1 MFVIKLRLVRVAMPV
16 ALACSLFAAPNAL
29 AVAPRTFV
37 SSAGLDT
44 NPCSIGSPC
53 RTFGA
58 AVSQTAVGGEV
69 LVLDSAGYGPVTLT
83 QSVSLISPTGVY
95 AGISVPVGQ
104 SGVTIDDPSAVVVLR
119 GLTINGQGAGGDFGI
134 WIKAATRVHVE
145 SCVVSRMASNGL
157 ELYPGLGTPEV
168 FVKDSIFRDNG
179 NYGIYTLTNAN
190 ITLDHVRVER
200 SGFNGIGVDPSTSV
214 TLTIA
219 NSVVAGNQGHALLLR
234 SASPMVSNISVDN
247 SEFTANGGSGIDCIG
262 GGGSITLIV
271 ARSMLRGNGSRG
283 AYVATSGGTGSVVA
297 AFQDNAISGNNAS
310 GIYADNAGVKVSAAN
325 NVVSGN
331 NYGFYQDLGAVFETF
346 SSNTVRNNGTNTFGA
361 ITTLAPI

>member
-1 MFVIKLRLVRVAMPV
+1 M
-16 ALACSLFAAPNAL
+16 
-29 AVAPRTFV
+29 
-37 SSAGLDT
+37 
-44 NPCSIGSPC
+44 
-53 RTFGA
+53 
-58 AVSQTAVGGEV
+58 
-69 LVLDSAGYGPVTLT
+69 
-83 QSVSLISPTGVY
+83 
-95 AGISVPVGQ
+95 PVGQ
-104 SGVTIDDPSAVVVLR
+104 SGVTINDPSAVVVLR
-119 GLTINGQGAGGDFGI
+119 GLTINGQGGDFGI

-145 SCVVSRMASNGL
+145 SCVVSRMGSNGL
-157 ELYPGLGTPEV
+157 ALYPGLGAPEV
-168 FVKDSIFRDNG
+168 FVKDSIFRDNA

-200 SGFNGIGVDPSTSV
+200 SGFNGIGVDSSTSV

-234 SASPMVSNISVDN
+234 SASAMVSNISVDN

-262 GGGSITLIV
+262 SGGSITLIV

-283 AYVATSGGTGSVVA
+283 AYVSTSGGTGSVVA

-346 SSNTVRNNGTNTFGA
+346 SSNTVRNNSTFDVFGT
-361 ITTLAPI
+361 ITTIAPI